1 MIKAIDKLEIK
12 GNDLNIVNNNM
23 IVLKKKDTAHII
35 LNGER
40 QKSFLPQK
48 LTKMNQR
55 PTRK

>member
-1 MIKAIDKLEIK
+1 MIKAINKLEIK

-23 IVLKKKDTAHII
+23 IVLKKKDTANII